1 MQKYI
6 LSKDALSETLHLH
19 TISLDKAHNFQIA
32 PSEMLYQN
40 NDVVVPVAIPGG
52 LLGELAIIFST
63 AEQYGLEV
71 DEAKT
76 WEILSS
82 FSAQSTVSTPFINH
96 IITHPE
102 TVALIPSHTAFL
114 SKIAKS
120 FKPARSEP
128 HYPNGAVLI
137 VKGDNTITLP
147 IQAKV
152 EGRDITVYPFAFHH
166 TLVNTWHRNVCEKLI
181 EENAIMLLEGQE
193 IEYLYEVISD
203 TTDTF
208 LFEDMNYSVPE
219 LPIYS
224 ITYLPEEVKIEDLT

>member
-6 LSKDALSETLHLH
+6 LSKDALSEILYLH
-19 TISLDKAHNFQIA
+19 TIPLDKAHNSRVV
-32 PSEMLYQN
+32 PSEMLYQASE
-40 NDVVVPVAIPGG
+40 VVVSVAMPSG

-63 AEQYGLEV
+63 GDQYGLEV
-71 DEAKT
+71 DESKT

-82 FSAQSTVSTPFINH
+82 LSTQPTVSTPFINH

-102 TVALIPSHTAFL
+102 TVALTPSHTAFL
-114 SKIAKS
+114 SKIAQS
-120 FKPARSEP
+120 FKPAHSEP

-137 VKGDNTITLP
+137 IKGESTLTLP
-147 IQAKV
+147 LQARV
-152 EGRDITVYPFAFHH
+152 EGRDITVYPFVFHH

-181 EENAIMLLEGQE
+181 EENAITLLEGQE
-193 IEYLYEVISD
+193 IEYLYEVMSD

-224 ITYLPEEVKIEDLT
+224 VTYLPEEVKIEDLT

>member
-6 LSKDALSETLHLH
+6 LSKDALSEILHLH
-19 TISLDKAHNFQIA
+19 TIPLDKAHNSRVM
-32 PSEMLYQN
+32 PSEMLYQTS
-40 NDVVVPVAIPGG
+40 DVVVPVAIPGG
-52 LLGELAIIFST
+52 LLGDLAIIFST

-71 DEAKT
+71 DESKT
-76 WEILSS
+76 WEILSALS
-82 FSAQSTVSTPFINH
+82 TQSTVSTPFINH
-96 IITHPE
+96 IISHPE
-102 TVALIPSHTAFL
+102 IVVLTPSHTAFL
-114 SKIAKS
+114 SKIAQS
-120 FKPARSEP
+120 FKLAHSEP

-137 VKGDNTITLP
+137 VKGESTLTLP
-147 IQAKV
+147 LQAKV
-152 EGRDITVYPFAFHH
+152 EGRDITVYPFVFHH

-181 EENAIMLLEGQE
+181 EENAITLLEGQE

-224 ITYLPEEVKIEDLT
+224 VTYLPEEVKIEDLT